1 MNIELISHHQ
11 PEEFGKG
18 QKETPHVRP
27 LPRIPFPSIH
37 LGWAMR
43 APPGK
48 TLSQNDWP
56 KTTQKLIPLP

>member
-18 QKETPHVRP
+18 QKETPGVPP
-27 LPRIPFPSIH
+27 LPRIPLASIH

-43 APPGK
+43 APTGK
-48 TLSQNDWP
+48 TLN
-56 KTTQKLIPLP
+56 